1 MIYRKLLLCYLQF
14 RKKSLI
20 HKMTKINSYKNKFK
34 EMYNDGSIDIDK
46 YTSMMNYREKT
57 IDNLNGQMVELDK
70 IINDIRKWH
79 IVRKQKKN
87 F

>member
-1 MIYRKLLLCYLQF
+1 
-14 RKKSLI
+14 
-20 HKMTKINSYKNKFK
+20 MTKINSYKNKFK

-79 IVRKQKKN
+79 IVKKQKKN